1 MTSVLL
7 PIHALNRN
15 LKLPMK
21 SKSIFGAGFA
31 LLFITFGANAG
42 TLILNSYNF
51 QLAGGGGGA
60 SATLNGVPVEIYCD
74 NFDDEIY
81 VPSTNSA
88 NVTTLGTSVN
98 LGETRFGS
106 VAPTGWTTITLNDGN
121 TALDNADDAFFND
134 PNGSTPEAG
143 STALARYEMAAY
155 LVSLYNVSQGST
167 TANNQIQEAIW
178 TLMDPSAEGPVI
190 DPSGVNPDSYLEQAV
205 SWYNSMSGNP
215 SALNSFLSQFKI
227 VSDPSMTGLGNGV
240 GVGGFQE
247 QIIMTPTPEPR
258 EGVLL
263 LLGLLLGGFVVVRRN
278 RTASGTPVAS
288 L

>member
-1 MTSVLL
+1 MTGALL
-7 PIHALNRN
+7 PIHPRNRN

-21 SKSIFGAGFA
+21 SKSIFGAGLA
-31 LLFITFGANAG
+31 LLFITVGAQAG

-51 QLAGGGGGA
+51 QLDGGGGGA
-60 SATLNGVPVEIYCD
+60 AATLNGASVEIYCD
-74 NFDDEIY
+74 NFYNEIY

-88 NVTTLGTSVN
+88 NVTTLGTSAN
-98 LGETRFGS
+98 LNQTRFGN

-143 STALARYEMAAY
+143 STALVRYEMAAY
-155 LVSLYNVSQGST
+155 LVSLYNLGQGNST
-167 TANNQIQEAIW
+167 SNNQIQEAIW
-178 TLMDPSAEGPVI
+178 TILDPSAEGPVI

-205 SWYNSMSGNP
+205 SWYNSMSGNQT
-215 SALNSFLSQFKI
+215 ALNSFLSRFEI
-227 VSDPSMTGLGNGV
+227 VSDPSMTGLRSGV

-247 QIIMTPTPEPR
+247 QIIMTTPEPR
-258 EGVLL
+258 QE
-263 LLGLLLGGFVVVRRN
+263 GLLLVGLLMGGFLVVRRK
-278 RTASGTPVAS
+278 RAAGGTPVS

>member
-21 SKSIFGAGFA
+21 STSILGAGLA
-31 LLFITFGANAG
+31 LLFITFGANAD

-81 VPSTNSA
+81 VPSTNTA
-88 NVTTLGTSVN
+88 NVTTLGTSAN
-98 LGETRFGS
+98 LSETRFGS
-106 VAPTGWTTITLNDGN
+106 VAQTGWTTITLNDGN
-121 TALDNADDAFFND
+121 TALDNADDAFLND

-143 STALARYEMAAY
+143 STASARYEMAAY

-178 TLMDPSAEGPVI
+178 TLLDPAAEGPVI

-205 SWYNSMSGNP
+205 NWYNSMSGNQ
-215 SALNSFLSQFKI
+215 SALNSFLSQFRI

-278 RTASGTPVAS
+278 RNASGTPVGS